1 MGTIYPHPTPSTFET
16 GKIKAPILTHPP
28 RMVWQKDRT
37 TESKKVCLGK
47 PLERA
52 GKLQT
57 QHRGTATI
65 SANCAHR
72 PNSEGGVSHRG
83 ALQLAEV
90 LPTSYRAIQHRG
102 MGILLSRRLI
112 ASEGRGKEQLTRHT
126 PRIYTAPTCLQSKY
140 STTRPPRIL

>member
-1 MGTIYPHPTPSTFET
+1 
-16 GKIKAPILTHPP
+16 
-28 RMVWQKDRT
+28 MVWQKDRT
-37 TESKKVCLGK
+37 TESKKVRLGK

-102 MGILLSRRLI
+102 LGILLSRRLT
-112 ASEGRGKEQLTRHT
+112 AMKAGQGAAYT
-126 PRIYTAPTCLQSKY
+126 PYTEDLHSTYLRAIQIQYRPPPENSLTCLYNSSSKY
-140 STTRPPRIL
+140 HPRTNLEWG